1 MNQVVE
7 CTSRKTGAKFALKV
21 LKDSRKARLEIDMH
35 WRASGCRHI
44 VNIID
49 VYENKQVS
57 LRSCVQRCETF
68 SLNSADANQNELR
81 EYCHMAM
88 GGEFTQ
94 PRAHT

>member
-1 MNQVVE
+1 MCVVKAVLVHFLQVLE
-7 CTSRKTGAKFALKV
+7 CTSKKTGAKFALKV

-57 LRSCVQRCETF
+57 PTGK
-68 SLNSADANQNELR
+68 A
-81 EYCHMAM
+81 
-88 GGEFTQ
+88 
-94 PRAHT
+94 

>member
-1 MNQVVE
+1 ME

-21 LKDSRKARLEIDMH
+21 LNDSRKARLEIDMH

-57 LRSCVQRCETF
+57 LR
-68 SLNSADANQNELR
+68 
-81 EYCHMAM
+81 
-88 GGEFTQ
+88 
-94 PRAHT
+94 

>member
-1 MNQVVE
+1 MLVYFLYSVCLGQVVE

-21 LKDSRKARLEIDMH
+21 LNDSRKARLEIDMH

-57 LRSCVQRCETF
+57 LRRCVQRCETF
-68 SLNSADANQNELR
+68 SLNSSSK
-81 EYCHMAM
+81 
-88 GGEFTQ
+88 
-94 PRAHT
+94 